1 MAKETKAER
10 LVREAAERE
19 RVEAEE
25 AATYPQRLMAMLA
38 RAQAANYELQANSDL
53 TFTLYD
59 RDEYRDDR
67 YNNYKYMLNLFRST
81 NSEELLNDLTW
92 RVELKE
98 KEAREAE
105 RKYQVKQAALNKLSE
120 EEREL
125 LGL

>member
-1 MAKETKAER
+1 MAKETKEER
-10 LVREAAERE
+10 LARLVAERE
-19 RVEAEE
+19 WVEAEE
-25 AATYPQRLMAMLA
+25 AATYPQRLMALLS
-38 RAQAANYELQANSDL
+38 RAQAVNHELQANPDL

-59 RDEYRDDR
+59 RDDLS
-67 YNNYKYMLNLFRST
+67 NNYKYTLNLFYST

-98 KEAREAE
+98 QEAREAE

>member
-10 LVREAAERE
+10 LAREAAERE

-25 AATYPQRLMAMLA
+25 VATYPQRLMALLA
-38 RAQAANYELQANSDL
+38 RAQAANYEVQAGTDL

-59 RDEYRDDR
+59 RDDR
-67 YNNYKYMLNLFRST
+67 YNYKYMLNLFRSGDAEV
-81 NSEELLNDLTW
+81 SLYELTW
-92 RVELKE
+92 HVELKE
-98 KEAREAE
+98 KEAREAD

>member
-25 AATYPQRLMAMLA
+25 AATYPQRLMALLS
-38 RAQAANYELQANSDL
+38 RAQAVNHELQANPDL

-59 RDEYRDDR
+59 RDDC
-67 YNNYKYMLNLFRST
+67 YNCEYMLNLFRSGDA
-81 NSEELLNDLTW
+81 EERLLYELTW

-98 KEAREAE
+98 QEAREAE

>member
-10 LVREAAERE
+10 LAREAAERE

-25 AATYPQRLMAMLA
+25 AATYPQRLMALLA
-38 RAQAANYELQANSDL
+38 RAQAANLELQANSDL

-59 RDEYRDDR
+59 RDDR
-67 YNNYKYMLNLFRST
+67 YKYMLNLFRSGDAEV
-81 NSEELLNDLTW
+81 SLYELTW
-92 RVELKE
+92 HVESKE